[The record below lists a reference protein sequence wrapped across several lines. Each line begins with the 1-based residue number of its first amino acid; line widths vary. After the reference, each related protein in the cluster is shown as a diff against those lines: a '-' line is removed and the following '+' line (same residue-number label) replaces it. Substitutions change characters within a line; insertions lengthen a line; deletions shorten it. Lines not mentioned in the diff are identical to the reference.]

1 MSDDLPDKHRKKN
14 EVDAFLSKVA
24 AAPRNAPSSSARGKL
39 LFAMDATASRQPSWD
54 RAAHIQ
60 GEMFNETAS
69 LGGLD
74 IQLAFFRGFGEFQ
87 VSKWTDNA
95 SSLQRLMT
103 SVFCLAGETQ
113 IKKVLQHAVNEAKAD
128 RLNALV
134 FVGDCLEEDIDAVG
148 KVAGEMGLLGVPAF
162 MFHEG
167 NDSMGRFAFEQIAK
181 LTGGACLSFDGQ
193 SAETL
198 KKLLGAVAVYAAG
211 GRKALADKARRDG
224 GEVLKLT
231 HQMDGKR

>member
-1 MSDDLPDKHRKKN
+1 MTNDLPDKKKQSN
-14 EVDAFLSKVA
+14 DVDAFLSKVA
-24 AAPRNAPSSSARGKL
+24 AAPQRKASTGAKGKL

-54 RAAHIQ
+54 RAAQIQ
-60 GEMFNETAS
+60 GEMFRETTN

-74 IQLAFFRGFGEFQ
+74 IQLAFYRGFGEFK
-87 VSKWTDNA
+87 VSKWTDNEA
-95 SSLQRLMT
+95 SLLRLVT

-113 IKKVLQHAVNEAKAD
+113 LIKVLQHAVNEAKAD

-148 KVAGEMGLLGVPAF
+148 KVAGELGLLGVPAF

-167 NDSMGRFAFEQIAK
+167 DDNIGRFAFEQIAK
-181 LTGGACLSFDGQ
+181 LTRGACLSFDGQ
-193 SAETL
+193 SADTL
-198 KKLLGAVAVYAAG
+198 KNLLGAVAVYAAG

-231 HQMDGKR
+231 HQMDGKN

>member
-1 MSDDLPDKHRKKN
+1 MTNDLPDKKKTSSD
-14 EVDAFLSKVA
+14 VDAFLSKVA
-24 AAPRNAPSSSARGKL
+24 SAPKPTAGGRGRL

-60 GEMFNETAS
+60 GEMFRETSS

-74 IQLAFFRGFGEFQ
+74 IQLAFYRGFGEFK
-87 VSKWTDNA
+87 VSKWTDNEA
-95 SSLQRLMT
+95 SLLKLMT

-128 RLNALV
+128 RLNAMV

-148 KVAGEMGLLGVPAF
+148 KVAGELGLLGVPAF

-167 NDSMGRFAFEQIAK
+167 DNTVGRFAFEQIAK
-181 LTGGACLSFDGQ
+181 LTRGACLSFDGQ

-211 GRKALADKARRDG
+211 GRRALLDKAKTDG

-231 HQMDGKR
+231 NQMSGNS